1 MIEIQNATKFYN
13 KQKVLDNFSLKIENA
28 QRVVLFGRSGS
39 GKTTLLRVIAGLETL
54 DSGKIYINN
63 ILVTD
68 GKKILVEPH
77 LRDIGMVFQ
86 DLALW
91 PHLNVAQ
98 NIEFALKI
106 KKISKESRKEIV
118 VEILEKMNLSG
129 FAHKKVYELSGG
141 EQQRVALARVL
152 VLRPSIILMDEP
164 LSSLDYDLN
173 LKMRAEILNL
183 QREFSF
189 TLVYVTHNRDEAL
202 FLSNRIIE
210 FSSFPFC
217 FYM

>member
-1 MIEIQNATKFYN
+1 MIEIQNATKFYK

-106 KKISKESRKEIV
+106 KKIPKESRKKIV

-183 QREFSF
+183 QREFNF

-210 FSSFPFC
+210 FSFNEL
-217 FYM
+217 